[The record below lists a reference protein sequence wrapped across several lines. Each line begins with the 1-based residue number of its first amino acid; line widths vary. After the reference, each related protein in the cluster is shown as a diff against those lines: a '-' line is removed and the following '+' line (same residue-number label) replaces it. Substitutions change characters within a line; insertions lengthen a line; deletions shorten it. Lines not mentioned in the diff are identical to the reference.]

1 MEEKLMEALLESIV
15 VIFSLQAVLLVLYI
29 PLTYVAYGWIHAPM
43 KRNRVVAAMW
53 QLGLAEAK
61 DWREVTKDGHSLRYF
76 IWPML
81 GAIGLTMITF
91 ALTHPVIAQSN
102 LRAGILEEVID
113 VFGADDLFPRTVPV
127 GRFLFWGWLGAYLYS
142 FYTIIRRFMDYDL
155 TPNVYVFTANRFLL
169 AFVLG
174 GMVGIALG
182 TFSRMAGLPFDTN
195 LATVSVVAFFIGF
208 FPEQGLNWITAT
220 AQKALQQQGGIVR
233 ETRLA
238 EIEGMS
244 IWQQGRLKQE
254 NIDNVQNLATA
265 DIPELIMMTPFTV
278 NQIIDWI
285 DQAILL
291 IHTVSEQLQSLARA
305 GVSRASELLANTAD
319 EASLADLV
327 DATGL
332 KASELRV
339 LCRVLQSASNIKIVT
354 YFVWGSSLDEARVA
368 QAALIHPEPIGPH
381 KYADNSKEPDV
392 KLAKAK
398 AS

>member
-1 MEEKLMEALLESIV
+1 MSTQSDLFIFAMQAL
-15 VIFSLQAVLLVLYI
+15 LLVLYI
-29 PLTYVAYGWIHAPM
+29 PLSYVAYGWVHAPM
-43 KRNRVVAAMW
+43 KRNRVIAAMG
-53 QLGLAEAK
+53 QLGLAETK
-61 DWREVTKDGHSLRYF
+61 DWREVTKDGHSLRYY
-76 IWPML
+76 IWPMV
-81 GAIGLTMITF
+81 GAIGLTTITF
-91 ALTHPVIAQSN
+91 ALTHPVITHSN
-102 LRAGILEEVID
+102 FGKGILEDVID
-113 VFGADDLFPRTVPV
+113 VFGQTSRTVPV
-127 GRFLFWGWLGAYLYS
+127 GRFMFWGWLGAYLYA
-142 FYTIIRRFMDYDL
+142 FYSTIRRFMDYDL

-169 AFVLG
+169 AFFLG
-174 GMVGIALG
+174 GMVGVALG
-182 TFSRMAGLPFDTN
+182 TFSRMAGIPFDTN
-195 LATVSVVAFFIGF
+195 LTTVSVVAFFIGF

-220 AQKALQQQGGIVR
+220 AQKALHQQGGIVR
-233 ETRLA
+233 EVRLA

-265 DIPELIMMTPFTV
+265 DIPDLVMMTPFTV

-291 IHTVSEQLQSLARA
+291 IHTVPEQFQPLARA

-339 LCRVLQSASNIKIVT
+339 LQRVLQSASNIKIVT
-354 YFVWGSSLDEARVA
+354 YYVWGASLDEARVA
-368 QAALIHPEPIGPH
+368 QAALIHPEPMGPH
-381 KYADNSKEPDV
+381 KHADSPKEREV